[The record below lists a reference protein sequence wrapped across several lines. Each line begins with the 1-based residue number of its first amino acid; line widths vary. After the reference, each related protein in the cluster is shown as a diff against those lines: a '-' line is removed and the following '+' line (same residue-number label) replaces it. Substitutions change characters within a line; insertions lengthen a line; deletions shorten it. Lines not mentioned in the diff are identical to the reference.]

1 MFAACAAAGIIV
13 ASCSSDET
21 LAEVVQQEELAQ
33 EPSQPVIPLEL
44 LVSDGNATRGT
55 VLADVSSL
63 QLFSTR
69 NGAAT
74 PWLSGE
80 TFVKSDGKW
89 GPESEETDVDWSTK
103 GGNAYDFY
111 AINDANNVTED
122 GEGNKS
128 YNFGVAEGRCFT
140 YKVPT
145 AWASQKDLLVGSA
158 LNLNKEQVDMK
169 MIHGL
174 AAIKE
179 IKLNCRSAV
188 EEGGYPGYFFRVN
201 GIKLCGVS
209 TTGTYTF
216 PSTENTGTYKNEE
229 DNIIKNKGRGTWL
242 VDNTAKDTYEV
253 PVTNSGLFYLE
264 SETVLP
270 INGGEY
276 GDRLYL
282 LPQTITKD
290 DSNVENNSGW
300 HVTGPY
306 VELDVLCFTDPMIDS
321 DPGDSYDAEN
331 GFAIGRIGS
340 TKALVEE
347 NWFTTSEEY
356 LNGNDTNPA
365 GAGYGKV
372 WVPLTVTLLPNGTYR
387 LNVDLSLGIYDP
399 QFTATKPTD
408 SGLVPVFDG
417 FTPTLK

>member
-1 MFAACAAAGIIV
+1 M
-13 ASCSSDET
+13 
-21 LAEVVQQEELAQ
+21 
-33 EPSQPVIPLEL
+33 
-44 LVSDGNATRGT
+44 
-55 VLADVSSL
+55 
-63 QLFSTR
+63 
-69 NGAAT
+69 
-74 PWLSGE
+74 
-80 TFVKSDGKW
+80 
-89 GPESEETDVDWSTK
+89 
-103 GGNAYDFY
+103 
-111 AINDANNVTED
+111 
-122 GEGNKS
+122 
-128 YNFGVAEGRCFT
+128 
-140 YKVPT
+140 
-145 AWASQKDLLVGSA
+145 
-158 LNLNKEQVDMK
+158 
-169 MIHGL
+169 
-174 AAIKE
+174 
-179 IKLNCRSAV
+179 
-188 EEGGYPGYFFRVN
+188 
-201 GIKLCGVS
+201 
-209 TTGTYTF
+209 
-216 PSTENTGTYKNEE
+216 
-229 DNIIKNKGRGTWL
+229 
-242 VDNTAKDTYEV
+242 
-253 PVTNSGLFYLE
+253 
-264 SETVLP
+264 
-270 INGGEY
+270 
-276 GDRLYL
+276 